1 MKTNKLLKL
10 ACLVIGLVMLVSA
23 MPMSAIAPY
32 STGKVNAPAAASA
45 GSINV
50 VLRDFGKEN
59 TQPDLT
65 AHKTSAVDFE
75 VWSTAIAKNEASGN
89 SVYAPNSTNKTHI
102 KIKDLV
108 GESLQNG
115 FVYSADY
122 KFGADYINGSTAD
135 DKTSDNKDNRVQ
147 FISFADWGYLTLARL
162 GHDGKIY
169 ATMASNSP
177 AIPGV
182 KIEADTW
189 FNFRVEFLVNNATS
203 FIYYIYIDD
212 VLVYWSTYGN
222 ANSGYVPGKKPMEY
236 RILAGDRVSGSGAM
250 LDNIK
255 FRTLPI
261 IPDPARVDTTIDFE
275 NLSAEEFTSTTW
287 INDANLGPYLNT
299 SKTAVSTSWTG
310 SSKMNASIITST
322 NATYNR
328 VWKNASSK
336 AYVVVDDIENRLI
349 NHDFTVSADMMF
361 SLFPEDKTS
370 LIQWLRG
377 ESLNSFKTN
386 ELIYID
392 GSGAF
397 MQNGVELGAKAELDK
412 WFNVTLRISYVYH
425 NIYNVATYIDGKLIA
440 STEMTLSC
448 NAGAKDGSF
457 IRFMSTSNAKFTAC
471 MDNLQIYESD
481 NVKIYEEKDVIWDL
495 DFDNVANGSQ
505 LTANVWNS
513 NSEGYQAVRSN
524 LGSNAVI
531 QNGKLVLKLK
541 NNNTFIDIKIGGNNY
556 DPLKTDTVAISLKLN
571 MTKENTDATLINQIV
586 RWRRVSGPIE
596 ASNGKSANILCT
608 KGRQLLFFG
617 MAAISEMEL
626 NKEYDIKMVI
636 DGKKSIAS
644 LYINGEKVIDSVN
657 AGNFLNSQGLY
668 GEGLSYIT
676 DDAGN
681 TYFLPYSGM
690 VYQQK
695 YDENGVAIEGK
706 YEKRFVEAAGY
717 CVDTLRLFQAANTS
731 CDAEFLVDD
740 FKVERIDMGNEYFST
755 DFTGW
760 SKISGQN
767 PNSTNSDNNSYLS
780 FAAASPNNPT
790 VVTETNGNEC
800 VAFSSEQRMFIADR
814 KNELLYKSFEFSFD
828 MYYTK
833 LDNPAATGVG
843 SFMSIIGTLDT
854 PTPTTNIT
862 SFNQYSHFIHVDEKG
877 NLYDNAKAALFNN
890 IDGRW
895 INVRV
900 VFNGN
905 GTRWT
910 SFDYYL
916 DGQLV
921 KSTESTTSKSYKS
934 FVIRI
939 IPNKK
944 FDLKL
949 DNLSVKFISETES
962 LNLDFDGDYEAM
974 IATMGSEFKFPAI
987 DSTRTDV
994 NGGTVVSAQVLGDS
1008 DKFLRID
1015 RTLLAAD
1022 QISYVTAE
1030 NGKYIGQKQYIVETD
1045 FRFTS
1050 ESGHGITPL
1059 IITTDR
1065 AEMKFTPLEVR
1076 GAENT
1081 ITASIRGA
1089 HYTLTDAS
1097 GNPVKVNTIADDGFT
1112 KLALLVNEDALTY
1125 TVYVNGSVPYYYYDG
1140 EYLPAVNL
1148 PITYSETGLSTALGA
1163 TLKILEVPSQRH
1175 NYSIIDIDRIA
1186 IIPAP
1191 STLSSDFKATQTRV
1205 NASAQTFDLR
1215 FIAGLDSLYG
1225 NKVGFEV
1232 VATYV
1237 DGSEKTV
1244 TKDFTSNVVF
1254 SSIDNDG
1261 ETVLASAFGCN
1272 YLSVMSITA
1281 LPVTNSGVSFKVTP
1295 FVEYGTVRCLGEAES
1310 FVATCNGESV
1320 VIE

>member
-59 TQPDLT
+59 TKPDLT

-75 VWSTAIAKNEASGN
+75 VWSTALAKNEASGN

-108 GESLQNG
+108 GEALQNG

-135 DKTSDNKDNRVQ
+135 DKTSDNKDNRIQLITFV
-147 FISFADWGYLTLARL
+147 DWGYATLARL

-169 ATMASNSP
+169 ATMASGSP

-182 KIEADTW
+182 QIEADTW
-189 FNFRVEFLVNNATS
+189 FNFRVEFLINNSTS

-212 VLVYWSTYGN
+212 VLVYWGTYSN

-275 NLSAEEFTSTTW
+275 NLSAEDFTSTTW

-299 SKTAVSTSWTG
+299 SKTAVSNSWTG
-310 SSKMNASIITST
+310 STSMNASIITST

-336 AYVVVDDIENRLI
+336 AYIVVDDIENRLI

-361 SLFPEDKTS
+361 SLFPEDKAP

-377 ESLNSFKTN
+377 PSLTSVKTN

-448 NAGAKDGSF
+448 NAGATDGSF
-457 IRFMSTSNAKFTAC
+457 IKFLSTSYTKFTAC
-471 MDNLQIYESD
+471 LDNLQIYESD

-531 QNGKLVLKLK
+531 QNGKLALKLK
-541 NNNTFIDIKIGGNNY
+541 NNNVFVDIKIGGNNY

-571 MTKENTDATLINQIV
+571 MTKENTDATLINQII
-586 RWRRVSGPIE
+586 RWRRVTGPLE

-617 MAAISEMEL
+617 MAAMSEMEL

-717 CVDTLRLFQAANTS
+717 SVDTLRLFQAANTS

-740 FKVERIDMGNEYFST
+740 FKVERIDMGNEYLST

-767 PNSTNSDNNSYLS
+767 TNSTNSNLNAYLS
-780 FAAASPNNPT
+780 FADASPNHPT
-790 VVTETNGNEC
+790 VEKEANGNEYI
-800 VAFSSEQRMFIADR
+800 AFQKSERIFIADR
-814 KNELLYKSFEFSFD
+814 QHELLYNSFELSFD

-833 LDNPAATGVG
+833 LSSPSTEIG
-843 SFMSIIGTLDT
+843 SFGSVIGTSST
-854 PTPTTNIT
+854 PKPGTDVFTYNG
-862 SFNQYSHFIHVDEKG
+862 YSHFLHSDGIG
-877 NLYDNAKAALFNN
+877 NLYDNNKALLFSN
-890 IDGRW
+890 IDGKW
-895 INVRV
+895 INVRI
-900 VFNGN
+900 VFNGD
-905 GTRWT
+905 GTKWNT
-910 SFDYYL
+910 LDYYI

-921 KSTESTTSKSYKS
+921 KSTASTFSTKLKD
-934 FVIRI
+934 FVFRF
-939 IPNKK
+939 IPNSKC
-944 FDLKL
+944 DLKL
-949 DNLSVKFISETES
+949 DNLSIKFISETES
-962 LNLDFDGDYEAM
+962 LNLDFDGDYESM
-974 IATMGSEFKFPAI
+974 IATMGNEFKFPAI
-987 DSTRTDV
+987 DSTRTDA
-994 NGGTVVSAQVLGDS
+994 NGGTVVSAQVLGED

-1022 QISYVTAE
+1022 QISYITAE

-1097 GNPVKVNTIADDGFT
+1097 GTPVKVNTIADDGFT

-1140 EYLPAVNL
+1140 EYLLAANL
-1148 PITYSETGLSTALGA
+1148 PITYTVTGLSTSLGA
-1163 TLKILEVPSQRH
+1163 TLKILEVPSQKH

-1191 STLSSDFKATQTRV
+1191 STLASDFKATQTRV
-1205 NASAQTFDLR
+1205 DISAQTFDLR

-1244 TKDFTSNVVF
+1244 TKEFSTNLVF

-1272 YLSVMSITA
+1272 YLSVLSINA
-1281 LPVTNSGVSFKVTP
+1281 LPATNSGVSFTVTP
-1295 FVEYGTVRCLGEAES
+1295 FVEYGTVRCLGAAES
-1310 FVATCNGESV
+1310 FVAACDGEAV